1 MLIISQFKDA
11 SLDDAD
17 GNKVLK
23 EQGINPAT
31 YTICDAV
38 KAQSYI
44 CLGTYLMTYLFLRKK
59 KPNFVEIGDE
69 ESSKRD

>member
-1 MLIISQFKDA
+1 
-11 SLDDAD
+11 
-17 GNKVLK
+17 
-23 EQGINPAT
+23 
-31 YTICDAV
+31 V

-59 KPNFVEIGDE
+59 KPKFVEIGDE